1 MKTHEDQTKAK
12 KRVTWEMD
20 KVKIKAK
27 MEKRGCYSK
36 KDTKKTET
44 DKKEN
49 PRFPILCDCL
59 FF

>member
-1 MKTHEDQTKAK
+1 MKTHTNQSKTK

-20 KVKIKAK
+20 KGKAK
-27 MEKRGCYSK
+27 MEKRGYSR

-44 DKKEN
+44 DKNEN